1 MPAPIEKFTAKL
13 DEILSRHDLSH
24 DFGRKMAHEEAVEYA
39 RQNLLEDPH
48 CEDFLQLAAKR
59 LGFAPVSFD
68 TIESRVKMQRG
79 AWLDVWIS
87 DEDDE
92 IALTGTR
99 EGLQYLIDILTQL
112 KGSTIEGEHVHL
124 DRGIL
129 PMTDN
134 SANLVLFR
142 EEETWFTGSPE
153 GGESFPERDVNAES
167 VFAIQVLQYPPEG
180 LPITPHRIYRVT
192 SVTRSPD
199 DAQNVKDFPEG
210 APERYFTF
218 TFRSD
223 AGQSF
228 SYGFHL
234 DDPAVNFFTHRE
246 IMALVMKP
254 TE

>member
-1 MPAPIEKFTAKL
+1 
-13 DEILSRHDLSH
+13 
-24 DFGRKMAHEEAVEYA
+24 MAHEEAVDYA
-39 RQNLLEDPH
+39 RQHLVDDPH
-48 CEDFLQLAAKR
+48 CDEFLQLAARR

-68 TIESRVKMQRG
+68 TIESRVKMPRG

-112 KGSTIEGEHVHL
+112 KGSTIDGEHVHL
-124 DRGIL
+124 DRGIM

-134 SANLVLFR
+134 SASLVLFR
-142 EEETWFTGSPE
+142 EEESWFTGPGDGAE
-153 GGESFPERDVNAES
+153 PYPEREIAAEN
-167 VFAIQVLQYPPEG
+167 VFAIQILQYPPEG

-192 SVTRSPD
+192 SATPTPE
-199 DAQNVKDFPEG
+199 DAKNVKDFPEG
-210 APERYFTF
+210 NPERYCTF
-218 TFRSD
+218 TFRAD
-223 AGQSF
+223 TGQTF

-246 IMALVMKP
+246 IMALVMKT

>member
-1 MPAPIEKFTAKL
+1 MPAPIEKYTAL
-13 DEILSRHDLSH
+13 IDEILSRHDLSH
-24 DFGRKMAHEEAVEYA
+24 DFGRRMAHEEAVDYA
-39 RQNLLEDPH
+39 RQNLLDDPH
-48 CEDFLQLAAKR
+48 RDDFLQLAAKR
-59 LGFAPVSFD
+59 LGFAPTSFD
-68 TIESRVKMQRG
+68 TIESRVKLQRG

-99 EGLQYLIDILTQL
+99 EGIQYLIDILTQL
-112 KGSTIEGEHVHL
+112 KSSTIEGEHVHL

-142 EEETWFTGSPE
+142 EDETWFTGPPE
-153 GGESFPERDVNAES
+153 GGEPYPQRDVAAEQ
-167 VFAIQVLQYPPEG
+167 VFAVQVLQYPPDA
-180 LPITPHRIYRVT
+180 LPITPHRIYRVI
-192 SVTRSPD
+192 SVTPTPEE
-199 DAQNVKDFPEG
+199 AQNVKDFPEG
-210 APERYFTF
+210 NPERYCMF

-223 AGQSF
+223 TGQIF

>member
-1 MPAPIEKFTAKL
+1 MPAPIEKYSAL
-13 DEILSRHDLSH
+13 IEEILSRHDLSH
-24 DFGRKMAHEEAVEYA
+24 DFGRKMAHEEAIDYA
-39 RQNLLEDPH
+39 RQNLLDDPH
-48 CEDFLQLAAKR
+48 CEEFLQLAAKR

-92 IALTGTR
+92 IALTGTG
-99 EGLQYLIDILTQL
+99 EGIQYLIDILTQL
-112 KGSTIEGEHVHL
+112 KASTIEGEHVHL

-142 EEETWFTGSPE
+142 EEESWFTGSADGAEPY
-153 GGESFPERDVNAES
+153 PERDLVAEN
-167 VFAIQVLQYPPEG
+167 VFAVQILQYPPDV
-180 LPITPHRIYRVT
+180 LPITPHRIYRVI
-192 SVTRSPD
+192 SVARTPED
-199 DAQNVKDFPEG
+199 DQNVKDFPEG
-210 APERYFTF
+210 NPERYYTF
-218 TFRSD
+218 SFRAD
-223 AGQSF
+223 TGQTF

-234 DDPAVNFFTHRE
+234 DDPSVNFFTHRE
-246 IMALVMKP
+246 IMALVIKP